1 MDSRLYKYTGVT
13 FEQTDTGFVG
23 VPSPP
28 PRRVPTP
35 PPIIRPSPPDLPPPS
50 PPPGPPIPYPFP
62 PVNYPK
68 PVSYTIKIVGFAY
81 RVFVLYDDKSTEY
94 IGEFSTYAAALEAA
108 EAAMNVGLV
117 M

>member
-28 PRRVPTP
+28 PRVPTP
-35 PPIIRPSPPDLPPPS
+35 PPIIRPSPPDPPPS

>member
-28 PRRVPTP
+28 PRVPPP
-35 PPIIRPSPPDLPPPS
+35 PPIIPPSPPDLPPPS

>member
-28 PRRVPTP
+28 RRVPTP
-35 PPIIRPSPPDLPPPS
+35 PPIIRPSPPDPPPS

-94 IGEFSTYAAALEAA
+94 IGEFSTYDAALEAA

>member
-1 MDSRLYKYTGVT
+1 MDSRLYKYTGIT

-28 PRRVPTP
+28 PRIPTP
-35 PPIIRPSPPDLPPPS
+35 PPPPPPPPPPGPPLPPP
-50 PPPGPPIPYPFP
+50 PGPPPIPYPFP

-68 PVSYTIKIVGFAY
+68 PVSYTIKIVGPAY
-81 RVFVLYDDKSTEY
+81 RVFVFYDDKSTEY
-94 IGEFSTYAAALEAA
+94 IGEFSSYAAALEAA
-108 EAAMNVGLV
+108 KAAMNVGLV

>member
-1 MDSRLYKYTGVT
+1 MGSRLYKYTGVT

-28 PRRVPTP
+28 PWVP
-35 PPIIRPSPPDLPPPS
+35 PPPFPPKPPPLDPPPPS
-50 PPPGPPIPYPFP
+50 PPDPPPIPYPFP

-68 PVSYTIKIVGFAY
+68 PVSYLIRLVYPEY
-81 RVFVLYDDKSTEY
+81 RVFVFYDDGSMEY

>member
-1 MDSRLYKYTGVT
+1 MGSRLYKYTGVT

-23 VPSPP
+23 VPDPP
-28 PRRVPTP
+28 PWVP
-35 PPIIRPSPPDLPPPS
+35 PPPFPPKPPPLDPPPPP

-62 PVNYPK
+62 PVNYPM
-68 PVSYTIKIVGFAY
+68 PVSYTIKIVGSAY

-94 IGEFSTYAAALEAA
+94 IGKFSTYAAALEAA

>member
-1 MDSRLYKYTGVT
+1 MGSRLYKYTGVT

-23 VPSPP
+23 IPSPTP
-28 PRRVPTP
+28 RVPPP
-35 PPIIRPSPPDLPPPS
+35 PPIIPPSPPDPLPS

-68 PVSYTIKIVGFAY
+68 PVNYKIKIVGFAY
-81 RVFVLYDDKSTEY
+81 RVFVHYDDKSTEY

>member
-1 MDSRLYKYTGVT
+1 MGSRLYKYTGVT

-28 PRRVPTP
+28 PRVPKP
-35 PPIIRPSPPDLPPPS
+35 PPIIPPSPPDPPLPPP
-50 PPPGPPIPYPFP
+50 PAPPPIPYPFP
-62 PVNYPK
+62 PVNYPM
-68 PVSYTIKIVGFAY
+68 PVSYTIKLVVSAY
-81 RVFVLYDDKSTEY
+81 RVFVFYDDGSTEC
-94 IGEFSTYAAALEAA
+94 IGDFSTYAAALKAA

>member
-1 MDSRLYKYTGVT
+1 
-13 FEQTDTGFVG
+13 
-23 VPSPP
+23 
-28 PRRVPTP
+28 
-35 PPIIRPSPPDLPPPS
+35 
-50 PPPGPPIPYPFP
+50 
-62 PVNYPK
+62 VNYPK